1 MKKTLSLFLALVM
14 CLSLCACGDTAAIEK
29 ALQGKWEPE
38 NVSGGVYTFNDG
50 HFSCETVIS
59 GLSLGPKEGSYKI
72 SGNVIKLIYDNGVD
86 AELEFT
92 YKNGTLSIEGLVRE

>member
-1 MKKTLSLFLALVM
+1 M
-14 CLSLCACGDTAAIEK
+14 
-29 ALQGKWEPE
+29 
-38 NVSGGVYTFNDG
+38 
-50 HFSCETVIS
+50 IS
-59 GLSLGPKEGSYKI
+59 GLSLDPKEGSYKI